1 MHHFTQYQHRS
12 HCKQYQ
18 KADRM
23 GLKSV
28 QNNLFSLNNNIKVIG
43 EFFFV
48 VCSFLLSVLKV
59 HCLHHRSS
67 FFCSDAPILLAPYL
81 LFASPSLPPLF
92 FSPVLP
98 REAAENIFPQTVKR
112 VLLKGKD

>member
-1 MHHFTQYQHRS
+1 MLRCDVT
-12 HCKQYQ
+12 
-18 KADRM
+18 
-23 GLKSV
+23 
-28 QNNLFSLNNNIKVIG
+28 LNKP
-43 EFFFV
+43 
-48 VCSFLLSVLKV
+48 SFQVDPSNRTLTSAAEAPAASGQPEKPRRCCGDEELCVSQV

-67 FFCSDAPILLAPYL
+67 FFCSDALILLAPYL